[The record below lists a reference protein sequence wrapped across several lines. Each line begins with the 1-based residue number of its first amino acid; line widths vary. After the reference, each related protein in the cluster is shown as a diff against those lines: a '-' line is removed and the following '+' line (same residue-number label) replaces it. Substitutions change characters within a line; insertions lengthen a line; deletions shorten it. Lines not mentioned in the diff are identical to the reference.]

1 MVPKCKKSWFLA
13 FSKGF
18 RDGCP
23 NATNVVFWGTTG
35 LKTPKNHQNIDF
47 LSYNDIFGVK
57 SGLGSN
63 FDFCTFLLWNQP
75 IFKRKNRE
83 NVQNSFFF
91 LISFKSF
98 SRKSVTSIS
107 RLCSKKHVFGPKSQK
122 KGTYHPAYLAG
133 AYLAFQLLISDITS
147 SVVFVAFV
155 AFWGTTMLF
164 FEKFM
169 KNRNFFIPWSVL

>member
-1 MVPKCKKSWFLA
+1 MVPKCQKSWFLA

-35 LKTPKNHQNIDF
+35 LKTPKNHQNINF

-83 NVQNSFFF
+83 NVQNSFFYKFRLRHF
-91 LISFKSF
+91 LENLSHQFQDYVQKNMF
-98 SRKSVTSIS
+98 
-107 RLCSKKHVFGPKSQK
+107 LAPNPQK
-122 KGTYHPAYLAG
+122 KVHITLHTWQGPI
-133 AYLAFQLLISDITS
+133 LLFSCLSAI
-147 SVVFVAFV
+147 
-155 AFWGTTMLF
+155 
-164 FEKFM
+164 
-169 KNRNFFIPWSVL
+169 